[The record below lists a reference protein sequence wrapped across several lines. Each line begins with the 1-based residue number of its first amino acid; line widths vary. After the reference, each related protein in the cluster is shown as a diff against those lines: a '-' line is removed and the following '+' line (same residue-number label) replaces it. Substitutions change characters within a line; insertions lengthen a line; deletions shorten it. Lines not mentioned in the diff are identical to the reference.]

1 MAGEPEVDEH
11 GVPQGS
17 SLLEAGFAV
26 TKGAMSAATLYMPN
40 GFREGGVGFSIPM
53 LLFCYGLFMWC
64 STCLFEAWAKH
75 PSSHAGLMG
84 AATGRTGSIIIRLI
98 VVCQQCGI
106 CLTYFIFVATNMREV
121 SLS

>member
-1 MAGEPEVDEH
+1 
-11 GVPQGS
+11 
-17 SLLEAGFAV
+17 
-26 TKGAMSAATLYMPN
+26 MPN
-40 GFREGGVGFSIPM
+40 GFREGGIAFSIPM
-53 LLFCYGLFMWC
+53 LLLCYCLFMWC

-84 AATGRTGSIIIRLI
+84 AATGQMGGIIIRLI

-121 SLS
+121 LLYTTGADVSLKTLCVIQTFFFGE